1 MQETAASIGNE
12 QGIDI
17 PAAEKETCEP
27 QDVFSRYMPLLHRT
41 AYRYLDNVADAEDAV
56 QDALLSAY
64 KHLDQFRG
72 QAQMSTWLVA
82 IVSNCA
88 RMQLRRRRRQI
99 HVSLN
104 DQLGDEEGY
113 SLSERLVHFGPSP
126 EQEYRKA
133 ELHQHLMEFVEELSP
148 SLRRAFQLRDLDGL
162 STRET
167 ARILGV
173 VDGTV
178 KAQVAR
184 ARAKLTRLV
193 RRALGAQPR
202 YPHAGPANRLRKAT
216 KQQESIYDPT
226 LDGPRARTAAEH
238 WSVPA

>member
-1 MQETAASIGNE
+1 MQATAASIGNE
-12 QGIDI
+12 PDIDI
-17 PAAEKETCEP
+17 RAAEKETHEP
-27 QDVFSRYMPLLHRT
+27 QDAFSRCLPLLHRT
-41 AYRYLDNVADAEDAV
+41 AYRYLGNTADAEDAV

-88 RMQLRRRRRQI
+88 RMQLRRRPRQI
-99 HVSLN
+99 HISLN
-104 DQLGDEEGY
+104 EQFGDEQGHTV
-113 SLSERLVHFGPSP
+113 SERLVHSGPSP
-126 EQEYRKA
+126 EEEYRKA
-133 ELHQHLMEFVEELSP
+133 ELHNHLMQFVEELSP

-162 STRET
+162 TTNE
-167 ARILGV
+167 AAQVLGV

-184 ARAKLTRLV
+184 ARAKLARLV
-193 RRALGAQPR
+193 RRALGVQPR
-202 YPHAGPANRLRKAT
+202 LPRAGRSPRLRKANRR
-216 KQQESIYDPT
+216 QESVYEPT
-226 LDGPRARTAAEH
+226 LGGQRLETVAEH

>member
-1 MQETAASIGNE
+1 MQATAAYIGNE
-12 QGIDI
+12 QRIDI
-17 PAAEKETCEP
+17 PAPEKETREL
-27 QDVFSRYMPLLHRT
+27 QDAFSRCLPLLHRT
-41 AYRYLDNVADAEDAV
+41 VYRYLGNAADAEDAV

-88 RMQLRRRRRQI
+88 RLQLRRRPRQI

-104 DQLGDEEGY
+104 EQFGDEQGY
-113 SLSERLVHFGPSP
+113 TLSDRLVHYGPSP
-126 EQEYRKA
+126 EEEYRKA
-133 ELHQHLMEFVEELSP
+133 ELHERLMQFAEELSP
-148 SLRRAFQLRDLDGL
+148 TLRRAFQLRDLDGL
-162 STRET
+162 TTSE
-167 ARILGV
+167 AAHILGV

-193 RRALGAQPR
+193 RRALDAQPR
-202 YPHAGPANRLRKAT
+202 SSA
-216 KQQESIYDPT
+216 
-226 LDGPRARTAAEH
+226 PRTPLQVVEGK
-238 WSVPA
+238 